1 PYLYKD
7 ARPTLSGGPE
17 KMARGESAVFD
28 SLHAASLKEAR
39 LIRPS
44 ASTHVT
50 DVDQRSIALDMEK
63 TDDGIEVTIPEN
75 RNLVQDGWYMLFA
88 VDDAGTPS
96 KAVWVHIDS

>member
-1 PYLYKD
+1 
-7 ARPTLSGGPE
+7 
-17 KMARGESAVFD
+17 M
-28 SLHAASLKEAR
+28 
-39 LIRPS
+39 
-44 ASTHVT
+44 
-50 DVDQRSIALDMEK
+50 DQRSIALDMEK